1 MPNET
6 RPETGKRIWVNP
18 NAASG
23 AVRPEP
29 HPAGNSGQRKPRQWN
44 DRGFLPFRLEMLT
57 PVHIGSGDTLSPL
70 EYVLRQHED
79 EWRLYRLDMRAW
91 FAEYGQ
97 DSAVRGAV
105 ESTDLKRIQRVVN
118 EKTGPL
124 AEDAERFALFSCRI
138 PDASLAETLQNAL
151 DRQSGKKGEVSAIL
165 RNPADGSVC
174 LPGSSLKGAL
184 STPLINW
191 RDQEQSGSKQGDCL
205 KGASNPY
212 EYRKL
217 MEQMF
222 GDIRSHAMQALKVA
236 DLVAPPGICTIV
248 KAEEKRLKESAR
260 EATPKNTCEVI
271 PPGTML
277 YGRLHFDAASGKP
290 LIQGPKWQLDFDG
303 LRKLCNEFY
312 RKRFQDELTKFYTL
326 PHLHHVQAAL
336 QPVIEKLN
344 ALNGE
349 NPPLL
354 LRAGHYS
361 HVESVTVDANAP
373 KGRTFKKEDGSKTDP
388 VFGTTRTLAN
398 GELPFGWVLLHFCT
412 PEEYADGILQTDV
425 DIENAAAERRFRAQ
439 ETVEQAQRK
448 AEEAERLQRE
458 TAARQ
463 AEEVRKRQAEEARLA
478 AMTPEEREIDAVE
491 SLRATEYEANE
502 LYNKLMKGLD
512 KNMRLKAAQALQAFW
527 QNLGKWEGKA
537 LSKKQTKKVQDVRA
551 LLAENGKG
559 Q

>member
-6 RPETGKRIWVNP
+6 RPEAGKRIWVNP
-18 NAASG
+18 NAASR

-44 DRGFLPFRLEMLT
+44 DKGFLPFRLEVLT

-79 EWRLYRLDMRAW
+79 AWRLYRLDMRAW

-118 EKTGPL
+118 EKTGSR

-138 PDASLAETLQNAL
+138 PDASLAEETLQNAL

-236 DLVAPPGICTIV
+236 DLVAPPDICTIV

-260 EATPKNTCEVI
+260 EATPKNACEVI

-277 YGRLHFDAASGKP
+277 YGRLHFDAASEKP

-303 LRKLCNEFY
+303 LRKLCNDFY
-312 RKRFQDELTKFYTL
+312 RTRFQKEYEKFYKL
-326 PHLHHVQAAL
+326 PHLSQAKANL
-336 QPVIEKLN
+336 QPVLEKIA
-344 ALNGE
+344 ALDGE

-354 LRAGHYS
+354 LRVGHYS

-425 DIENAAAERRFRAQ
+425 DIENAAAERRALVQ
-439 ETVEQAQRK
+439 EAVEQAQRK

-463 AEEVRKRQAEEARLA
+463 AEKERKRQAEEARLA

-502 LYNKLMKGLD
+502 LYNKLMQGVLD
-512 KNMRLKAAQALQAFW
+512 KNIQLKVAQALQVFW

-537 LSKKQTKKVQDVRA
+537 LSKKQTKKVQDVKA
-551 LLAENGKG
+551 LLVENG
-559 Q
+559 

>member
-18 NAASG
+18 NAASR
-23 AVRPEP
+23 AVSPEP
-29 HPAGNSGQRKPRQWN
+29 HPAGNSGQRKPRLWN
-44 DRGFLPFRLEMLT
+44 DKGFLPFRLEMLT

-79 EWRLYRLDMRAW
+79 AWRLYRLDMRAW

-97 DSAVRGAV
+97 DSPVRGAV

-118 EKTGPL
+118 EKTGPR

-138 PDASLAETLQNAL
+138 PDTSLAETLQNAL

-236 DLVAPPGICTIV
+236 DLVAPPDICTIV

-260 EATPKNTCEVI
+260 EATPKNACEVI

-290 LIQGPKWQLDFDG
+290 LIQGPKWQLDFDE

-354 LRAGHYS
+354 LRVGHYS
-361 HVESVTVDANAP
+361 HVESVTVDVNAP
-373 KGRTFKKEDGSKTDP
+373 QGRRFDIRDETGKTIRNPDGNPRKTDP

-425 DIENAAAERRFRAQ
+425 DIENAAAERRALVQ
-439 ETVEQAQRK
+439 EAVEQAQRK
-448 AEEAERLQRE
+448 AEEAERLRRE
-458 TAARQ
+458 T
-463 AEEVRKRQAEEARLA
+463 EARLA

-502 LYNKLMKGLD
+502 LYNKLMQGFLD
-512 KNMRLKAAQALQAFW
+512 KNIQLKAAQALQVFW

-551 LLAENGKG
+551 LLVENG
-559 Q
+559 